1 MGIIKVK
8 LILEPF
14 SPSFNREGFYYKPS
28 KDWNY
33 LVWCDKKYFDYLVR
47 VYGEVPL
54 RLNPVKL
61 HLVGNGNRELISDF
75 KVDLPETVLG
85 SILEMGGE
93 CKVKIKRKG
102 NTHFVYMG
110 GKRLKKV
117 KSI

>member
-1 MGIIKVK
+1 
-8 LILEPF
+8 
-14 SPSFNREGFYYKPS
+14 
-28 KDWNY
+28 
-33 LVWCDKKYFDYLVR
+33 
-47 VYGEVPL
+47 
-54 RLNPVKL
+54 
-61 HLVGNGNRELISDF
+61 VGDDNKELISDF

-85 SILEMGGE
+85 SILENGGE